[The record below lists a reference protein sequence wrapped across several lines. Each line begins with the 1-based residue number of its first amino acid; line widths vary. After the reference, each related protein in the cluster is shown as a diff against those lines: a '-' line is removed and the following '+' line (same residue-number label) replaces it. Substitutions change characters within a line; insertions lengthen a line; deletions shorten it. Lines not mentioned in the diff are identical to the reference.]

1 MPLQRLV
8 TEAKRNTP
16 TLFRAQPTAVQA
28 QSAAAQAQSATVQ
41 VQAAALQSQPE
52 AVQVQPV
59 AVQAQP
65 GPKFIDADATTAG
78 NDPES
83 ALPSWQKCQYVKNI
97 NGKAVCTQ
105 YSSLCVMEKCKQ
117 RYMINDYF
125 AYKRF
130 MKK

>member
-1 MPLQRLV
+1 MPLTKLV
-8 TEAKRNTP
+8 TEAKKNTP
-16 TLFRAQPTAVQA
+16 QLIRTMPAVQQMQA
-28 QSAAAQAQSATVQ
+28 PAGQAQSATVQ
-41 VQAAALQSQPE
+41 VQSAAVQAQQE
-52 AVQVQPV
+52 AIQVQPV
-59 AVQAQP
+59 TAQAQP
-65 GPKFIDADATTAG
+65 VPKFIDADAVTAG
-78 NDPES
+78 SEPEPP
-83 ALPSWQKCQYVKNI
+83 LPTWQKCQYVKNI

>member
-8 TEAKRNTP
+8 TEAKKNTP

-28 QSAAAQAQSATVQ
+28 QATAGQAQSATIQ
-41 VQAAALQSQPE
+41 VQSAATQAQQG
-52 AVQVQPV
+52 AVQAQPV

-65 GPKFIDADATTAG
+65 GPKFIDADAVTAG
-78 NDPES
+78 SEQEPE
-83 ALPSWQKCQYVKNI
+83 LPTWQKCQYVKNI

>member
-8 TEAKRNTP
+8 TEAKKNTP
-16 TLFRAQPTAVQA
+16 TLFRAQP
-28 QSAAAQAQSATVQ
+28 AAAQAQVMVEQAQ
-41 VQAAALQSQPE
+41 PAAVQAQP
-52 AVQVQPV
+52 ATAQMSPT
-59 AVQAQP
+59 AIQAQP
-65 GPKFIDADATTAG
+65 GPKFIDADAVTAG
-78 NDPES
+78 SEAEPE
-83 ALPSWQKCQYVKNI
+83 LPTWQKCQYVKNI

-130 MKK
+130 MIKK